1 MAMYILAVTL
11 LIDLLHHHHPNV
23 SQACFADD
31 ATAAGQLTPLL
42 QWWKQLLSL
51 GPLYGYHPNAAK
63 TYFIVK
69 PQLYDSAKQIFQD
82 TYIHTTRHGQRHLGA
97 AIGTL
102 LFTEEYVSKKV
113 KVWSDKVLYLLLFIV
128 LIAHLFVV

>member
-1 MAMYILAVTL
+1 M
-11 LIDLLHHHHPNV
+11 
-23 SQACFADD
+23 
-31 ATAAGQLTPLL
+31 TPLL

-63 TYFIVK
+63 TNLIVK

-82 TYIHTTRHGQRHLGA
+82 SNVQITCHGQRHLGA
-97 AIGTL
+97 AIGTW

-113 KVWSDKVLYLLLFIV
+113 KIWRLGEIFTLSS
-128 LIAHLFVV
+128 IAETHRHSVYCAFVHGVIPTWNYVM